1 MKYMWR
7 ITKYNP
13 LNCDENGLYVKDE
26 WTSFSDIGDFY
37 NDLEFTMP
45 EYLKYEKAYID
56 SILTLMECN
65 NIHSLNIIGLEKRDD
80 DKFTNTLKE
89 GMSLSKQQIE
99 EVVKQILRE
108 KIWCKLIKD
117 DSFYV
122 HFGYDFYMYIG
133 ANYKCNSAINYIK
146 DNNMF
151 IESFVSP
158 YLD

>member
-13 LNCDENGLYVKDE
+13 LNRDENGLYVKDE

-37 NDLEFTMP
+37 NDLEFT
-45 EYLKYEKAYID
+45 
-56 SILTLMECN
+56 
-65 NIHSLNIIGLEKRDD
+65 
-80 DKFTNTLKE
+80 NTLKE
-89 GMSLSKQQIE
+89 RMSLSKQQIE
-99 EVVKQILRE
+99 EVVKQILRK

-133 ANYKCNSAINYIK
+133 ADYKCNSAINYIK

-151 IESFVSP
+151 IEYFVSP